1 MRKILKYIWCHC
13 GHYMIVKKSIDLQLK
28 YVKQSIISLNLYE
41 EFLNLLTSLSV
52 ERAENYSEIAIA
64 SRFSMIK
71 FK

>member
-1 MRKILKYIWCHC
+1 
-13 GHYMIVKKSIDLQLK
+13 MIVKKSIDLQLK

-64 SRFSMIK
+64 SCFSMIK